1 MSDTKVK
8 GEQTNEKDVKKI
20 IDTVDHTWY
29 FMCCCRDCR
38 SDSGK
43 PYGQPCRASGD
54 DFCLRVQEQE
64 TSR

>member
-1 MSDTKVK
+1 M
-8 GEQTNEKDVKKI
+8 NETEVKKI